1 MADYFE
7 ELGHEPTGP
16 NGPDDFQK
24 HFNRLRALAIM
35 HGIDIEMQ
43 VPEASQRA
51 IKKLPSHVL
60 TAEDM
65 DTEEEEIECSIC
77 KMPGEVGD
85 TYKVLPC
92 KHEFHEECVLLWL
105 KKVRFLS
112 KSISNLQLCFFLRQ
126 ILVLCAVMNLKRMMK
141 LTKS

>member
-35 HGIDIEMQ
+35 HGIDIEMP
-43 VPEASQRA
+43 VPEASERA

-60 TAEDM
+60 NAEDL
-65 DTEEEEIECSIC
+65 DSEEEIECAIC
-77 KMPGEVGD
+77 KMPGEVGE

-105 KKVRFLS
+105 KKVRFDMEFEGR
-112 KSISNLQLCFFLRQ
+112 I
-126 ILVLCAVMNLKRMMK
+126 
-141 LTKS
+141 